1 MVLDVFPLRR
11 VGGPSTWFGPAARAV
26 WAEKLGFGLLGLLT
40 IPMAYVARGEDV
52 TAFWLG
58 GYDPAIAITWG
69 IYSLGFYVWKT
80 LAPGNLSPVYPMPE
94 GEAPM
99 VASVLLSLG
108 LVLSVT
114 AGVIAIRRRWAAPM
128 TAWIVYILL
137 ISPLSGI
144 LPLGRLRG
152 VADRYSYVAC
162 IGGAI
167 VAGGAVTLGWR
178 QFRSGDLRRLWAA
191 AAAVGILAVLV
202 GWSVLSWQQTKVW
215 RNGITLWG
223 WAANIHGKSPVV
235 HNNLGWAWARAG
247 EYERAEVHAR
257 LATEI
262 LPNSATALQ
271 TLGRIL
277 AAQGRFEESAEV
289 LRRAVELAPR
299 WAEGRIGFGSVL
311 YETGDARQAVD
322 ELQRAIQL
330 DPVEARAH
338 YYLGQVLLREG
349 RRDEAEPHL
358 ARAMELQ
365 RGLRPVPVE
374 EAVGKT
380 GAWPALLPEP
390 EAGGFRPRRRRGPPA
405 CRSGPRRSDEPAA

>member
-1 MVLDVFPLRR
+1 
-11 VGGPSTWFGPAARAV
+11 VGLARA
-26 WAEKLGFGLLGLLT
+26 
-40 IPMAYVARGEDV
+40 
-52 TAFWLG
+52 
-58 GYDPAIAITWG
+58 
-69 IYSLGFYVWKT
+69 
-80 LAPGNLSPVYPMPE
+80 
-94 GEAPM
+94 
-99 VASVLLSLG
+99 
-108 LVLSVT
+108 
-114 AGVIAIRRRWAAPM
+114 
-128 TAWIVYILL
+128 
-137 ISPLSGI
+137 
-144 LPLGRLRG
+144 
-152 VADRYSYVAC
+152 
-162 IGGAI
+162 
-167 VAGGAVTLGWR
+167 
-178 QFRSGDLRRLWAA
+178 
-191 AAAVGILAVLV
+191 
-202 GWSVLSWQQTKVW
+202 
-215 RNGITLWG
+215 
-223 WAANIHGKSPVV
+223 
-235 HNNLGWAWARAG
+235 
-247 EYERAEVHAR
+247 EYERWR
-257 LATEI
+257 STRTRATEI

-271 TLGRIL
+271 TLGDSRR
-277 AAQGRFEESAEV
+277 GTFRVSRV

-405 CRSGPRRSDEPAA
+405 CRSGTRRSDEPAA